1 MTNERTL
8 VLKARDWYVFTY
20 LSAEE
25 KGHVLDALLENL
37 NGRPIPDLTEIEQ
50 VAFWAVRNAQEERH
64 E

>member
-1 MTNERTL
+1 M
-8 VLKARDWYVFTY
+8 FTY

-37 NGRPIPDLTEIEQ
+37 NGCPIPDLTEIEQ